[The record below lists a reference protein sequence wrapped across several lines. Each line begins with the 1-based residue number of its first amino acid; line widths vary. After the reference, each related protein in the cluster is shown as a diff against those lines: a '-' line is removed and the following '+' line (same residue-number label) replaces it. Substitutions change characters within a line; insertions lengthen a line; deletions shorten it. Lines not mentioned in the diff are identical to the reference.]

1 MKHLRRRLPS
11 LLPLLALAGCAVD
24 DVATSTVTGALQ
36 TVDDTDIATECQ
48 GILGYINWAP
58 YAELD
63 YYLPVNLADA
73 IFARRAVRPFVDLAD
88 ISSVSGIAQA
98 RLAQITGR
106 AYTLDFIDADCSG
119 VYEEIAVSHDDRAAI
134 LAYVNTASS
143 AALEDVVR
151 ADKHTVVPAIIAG
164 RPFSSL
170 QPLVDIPGIATS
182 TFRALRDAAIES
194 PFDALANQIIDA
206 DLDVTIRTDFDW
218 FETLYQQ
225 PGRRT
230 RLICFGISASIVS
243 ELGGTLRPTLADG
256 AEVLA
261 EVNNAIS
268 YADRFGGVG
277 DTTAGLANLAAQ
289 VGGESFFG
297 CYLNDAPSPWSGI
310 NRAFFVNTVTGY
322 RVLTEIHWAE

>member
-1 MKHLRRRLPS
+1 MKHLGRQLSS
-11 LLPLLALAGCAVD
+11 LLPMLALAGCAID
-24 DVATSTVTGALQ
+24 EPTTSTATGAVK
-36 TVDDTDIATECQ
+36 TIDDTDIATECQ
-48 GILGYINWAP
+48 GILSYINWAS

-63 YYLPVNLADA
+63 YYLPVNLANA
-73 IFARRAVRPFVDLAD
+73 ILARRAVRPFVDLAD
-88 ISSVSGIAQA
+88 LSSVSGIAQA

-106 AYTLDFIDADCSG
+106 AYTLDFIDADCAG
-119 VYEEIAVSHDDRAAI
+119 VYEEIAVSYDDRAAL

-151 ADKHTVVPAIIAG
+151 ADKHTVVPAIIAA

-170 QPLVDIPGIATS
+170 QPLVDIEGIGTS
-182 TFRALRDAAIES
+182 TFRALRDASIVS
-194 PFDALANQIIDA
+194 PFDALAIQIEDA
-206 DLDVTIRTDFDW
+206 DLDVSIRTDFDW

-230 RLICFGISASIVS
+230 RLTCFGISASLVTS
-243 ELGGTLRPTLADG
+243 LGGTVRPQLADG
-256 AEVLA
+256 VEVLA
-261 EVNNAIS
+261 EVNNAID

-289 VGGESFFG
+289 VDGQTFFG
-297 CYLNDAPSPWSGI
+297 CYLNYAPTPWNGI

-322 RVLTEIHWAE
+322 RVLTELRWAE